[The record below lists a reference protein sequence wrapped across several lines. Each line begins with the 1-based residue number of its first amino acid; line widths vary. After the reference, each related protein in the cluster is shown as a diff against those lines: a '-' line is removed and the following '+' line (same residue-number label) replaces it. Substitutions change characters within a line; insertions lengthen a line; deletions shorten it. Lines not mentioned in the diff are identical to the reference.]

1 MTEITWLKSFK
12 GRMLLVGV
20 PVLVVLAF
28 LLFRGGD
35 TSRLPYTV
43 VQQGTF
49 EVSITETG
57 ELRATNSTAITT
69 PPIRTNLQIIY
80 LAPKGEEV
88 QVGDTLVVFDGAD
101 LRTKIEEKKA
111 ELEIAYANL
120 QKSQASM
127 RSNVAQLEASVKSSK
142 ASYRQ
147 AELRLQQ
154 TQFEAEAV
162 RETHQLELLQAE
174 INLEQAKTRL
184 EQQIKID
191 SAETRTLELRVEQA
205 KGELESAKRDLQKLT
220 LLAPQPGL
228 VVYKKM
234 WKGGGL
240 SEVKVGDSPWRGLAL
255 IELPDLSQM
264 EVITSVNEVDVAKV
278 QVGQKATIVLD
289 AFPDRQFEGK
299 VIEVS
304 NLARTDDES
313 VGEVKVFDV
322 VITITGQDPILKP
335 GMTVSATIYVETIDD
350 AIFIPIDC
358 VFLEAERSVVY
369 RLGDGLRP
377 TAVELGSR
385 NDNYVVVKKGLTA
398 NEKISLVNPKRPR
411 DQELTSTSKL
421 EQPEDEKPP
430 PKQGKRKHSKSR
442 RRR

>member
-1 MTEITWLKSFK
+1 MK
-12 GRMLLVGV
+12 
-20 PVLVVLAF
+20 
-28 LLFRGGD
+28 
-35 TSRLPYTV
+35 
-43 VQQGTF
+43 
-49 EVSITETG
+49 
-57 ELRATNSTAITT
+57 
-69 PPIRTNLQIIY
+69 
-80 LAPKGEEV
+80 
-88 QVGDTLVVFDGAD
+88 
-101 LRTKIEEKKA
+101 KKA

-398 NEKISLVNPKRPR
+398 NEKISLVNPKRPGIR
-411 DQELTSTSKL
+411 N
-421 EQPEDEKPP
+421 
-430 PKQGKRKHSKSR
+430 
-442 RRR
+442 